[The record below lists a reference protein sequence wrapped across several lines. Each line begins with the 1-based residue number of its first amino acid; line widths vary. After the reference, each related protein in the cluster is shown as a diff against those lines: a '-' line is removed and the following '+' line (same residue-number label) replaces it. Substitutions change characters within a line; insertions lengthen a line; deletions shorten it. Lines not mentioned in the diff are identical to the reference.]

1 MCQTIVINKGEKEIE
16 TPREFKEHFGYY
28 PIAFEGC
35 TKESINSDKWEDFCL
50 CSCNIDETLKAHRI
64 DYKWDGSDYYIGMLD
79 QLKGD
84 FYIR

>member
-1 MCQTIVINKGEKEIE
+1 MNYKNYTIEPDNTG
-16 TPREFKEHFGYY
+16 
-28 PIAFEGC
+28 
-35 TKESINSDKWEDFCL
+35 
-50 CSCNIDETLKAHRI
+50 CNIDETLKAHRI